1 MTEQR
6 VTAAELAEEL
16 RISIKTVYRMARDGD
31 IPAERYG
38 NSWRFVP
45 NQVHESRKHQPIDLW
60 ARPSRK
66 RRI

>member
-1 MTEQR
+1 MTEL
-6 VTAAELAEEL
+6 VTASELAEEL

-38 NSWRFVP
+38 RTWRFVP
-45 NQVHESRKHQPIDLW
+45 ERVHEARKHEPVNLW